1 MAIAEK
7 YWRMD
12 TTLSL
17 QRFKDRDDD
26 LLRDYAEGANGPQ
39 KYLRFWGSDYLYLG
53 SNRDSEPR
61 WLPIP
66 ENSGA
71 QKMIR
76 DLHRKFQY

>member
-1 MAIAEK
+1 MAIAEN
-7 YWRMD
+7 YWTMG
-12 TTLSL
+12 TTLFL
-17 QRFKDRDDD
+17 QDFKHRDND
-26 LLRDYAEGANGPQ
+26 LVRYYAEGEKGTQ
-39 KYLRFWGSDYLYLG
+39 KYLRFWGNDYQYLG